1 MVSSI
6 AQLAHLFLGVQF
18 YNPVE
23 TDSSLQVLHFE
34 PKINLLHEHVISF
47 VDALKTVDMNDFS
60 YLRQLLERLRWIQK
74 KICKLEKKFDRT
86 LGSLFSFEVFSNQ
99 PPSKALVLFRARIHN
114 DAHSIKQANH
124 ELYLKAK
131 DEYERMKYPEDVVFS
146 LKRYEIIQ
154 GFESNNANLLEQ
166 LAHLHSRLANEKEA
180 IFYYQKAIQQS
191 PLNRALVHKYIEY
204 LISIRKF
211 TQASQELELLRGC
224 TDYDSD
230 SATLQKTL
238 DVELGKGNFFESVT
252 IALSG
257 IFRFPSVDVLKDR
270 LVDAYILEMDRT
282 DSSIFKNNF
291 FLIYHYFSSK
301 STYLQV
307 ARSSIDSVEIAFDLF
322 DYTARRSFRIFPIF
336 KKFIREYCRH
346 EQAFHVIQEHMELHC
361 EYFLERF
368 QHMSLQI
375 DDVITRL
382 RKKEFSNA
390 EDVRFFAMS
399 IRQISENMLGGK
411 LGDMSM
417 GYIPVI
423 GLYLKLLSK
432 QKHMREYKTAFEPIY
447 KKLKEIK
454 KSFQLLLKRVNGV
467 EPQESIVALFTKKK
481 NLFEAKSKPALDD
494 VADEI
499 SLDEWNRR
507 LNLFRYIERHLIPKN
522 FQDQATAYLESVG
535 ISLDSLFSSE
545 FLDVC
550 DSEPQEAYLSSRL
563 HELFIRKKIF
573 SIKDLKTYLV
583 NVS

>member
-6 AQLAHLFLGVQF
+6 AQLAHLFLGVHF
-18 YNPVE
+18 YNPIE
-23 TDSSLQVLHFE
+23 TDVSFQVVHLE
-34 PKINLLHEHVISF
+34 PKINSLHDHVISF
-47 VDALKTVDMNDFS
+47 VNALEIVDMNDFS
-60 YLRQLLERLRWIQK
+60 YLRQLLEKLRWIQK

-86 LGSLFSFEVFSNQ
+86 LGALFSFEVFSNQ
-99 PPSKALVLFRARIHN
+99 PESKALVLFRTRIHS
-114 DAHSIKQANH
+114 DAHTVKQANH

-131 DEYERMKYPEDVVFS
+131 DEYERMKYPEDVVSS

-166 LAHLHSRLANEKEA
+166 LAHLHSRLDNEKEA
-180 IFYYQKAIQQS
+180 IFYYQKAVQQS
-191 PLNRALVHKYIEY
+191 PLDTALVHRYIEY

-211 TQASQELELLRGC
+211 TQATQELELLRGR
-224 TDYDSD
+224 TDYDCD
-230 SATLQKTL
+230 SATLQKSL
-238 DVELGKGNFFESVT
+238 EVELGKGNFFESVT

-257 IFRFPSVDVLKDR
+257 IFRFPSVDALKDR

-282 DSSIFKNNF
+282 ESSIFKNNF
-291 FLIYHYFSSK
+291 FLIYHYFSTK

-307 ARSSIDSVEIAFDLF
+307 ARSSIDSVEIALDLF
-322 DYTARRSFRIFPIF
+322 DYTVKRSFRIFPIF

-346 EQAFHVIQEHMELHC
+346 EQSFRVIQEHMELHC

-375 DDVITRL
+375 DDVSSRL
-382 RKKEFSNA
+382 RKKEFSSA

-399 IRQISENMLGGK
+399 IRQLSENLLGGK

-417 GYIPVI
+417 GYIPVM

-432 QKHMREYKTAFEPIY
+432 QNHIREYKTTFEPIY
-447 KKLKEIK
+447 EKLKEIK
-454 KSFQLLLKRVNGV
+454 KSFQMLLQRLNGI
-467 EPQESIVALFTKKK
+467 ESQESIAALFTKKK
-481 NLFEAKSKPALDD
+481 NLYEAKSKPALDD
-494 VADEI
+494 AVDEI
-499 SLDEWNRR
+499 SLDAWNRR
-507 LNLFRYIERHLIPKN
+507 LNLFRYIERHLIPID
-522 FQDQATAYLESVG
+522 FQDQATEYLESAG

-545 FLDVC
+545 FIDVC
-550 DSEPQEAYLSSRL
+550 DIEPQEAYLSSRL

-583 NVS
+583 I